1 MAEYLQSPTNHVL
14 YYAVMRLFLSRTKIN
29 VMLIAIMKIC
39 VFFCI
44 LILPL
49 RGPSRR
55 RENTSGQPQS
65 AQSFSKYGVNK
76 RGSLEVIEADDHTET
91 D

>member
-1 MAEYLQSPTNHVL
+1 VAEYLQSPTNHVL

-29 VMLIAIMKIC
+29 VMLIAIMKVC

-55 RENTSGQPQS
+55 RESTADQTQN
-65 AQSFSKYGVNK
+65 AKAFSKYGVNE
-76 RGSLEVIEADDHTET
+76 RGGLEVVKSNDRTQT